1 MFLLPSPDVYVYNTG
16 MIMIMV
22 KPKQQQ
28 TRHIKKKT
36 AEKALNTT
44 FLEGRTANIGTTHLL
59 LCILRIFMRQMLCK
73 VHSF

>member
-1 MFLLPSPDVYVYNTG
+1 MVELLPSPDVYVYNTG

-36 AEKALNTT
+36 AEKA
-44 FLEGRTANIGTTHLL
+44 
-59 LCILRIFMRQMLCK
+59 
-73 VHSF
+73 